1 MSSSMEKIVESK
13 MKAWRSHENK
23 KQKDER
29 HKEAQCTCLK
39 VIIGAPIVAPKL
51 YEHNNAQA

>member
-1 MSSSMEKIVESK
+1 MEKIVESK
-13 MKAWRSHENK
+13 MKAQRSHENK

-29 HKEAQCTCLK
+29 NKEVQCMCLK